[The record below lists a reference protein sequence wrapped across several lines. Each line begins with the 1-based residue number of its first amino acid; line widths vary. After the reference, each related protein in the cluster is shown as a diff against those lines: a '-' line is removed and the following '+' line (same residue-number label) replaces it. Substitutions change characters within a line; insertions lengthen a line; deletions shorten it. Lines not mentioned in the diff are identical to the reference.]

1 MKTRTIRLF
10 ALLLV
15 SAMYWQLVSQWSG
28 VAEPWDAGGYWRLWY
43 PVSLAL
49 SAVAGFVLRS
59 RWGLAGA
66 VVTVA
71 QLPVM
76 AVHAQPGVLMIGGMM
91 ILCILAIP
99 AAAVSA
105 LAGRLRARA
114 RNDDGKGGAG
124 SL

>member
-15 SAMYWQLVSQWSG
+15 SAMYWQLVSRWSG
-28 VAEPWDAGGYWRLWY
+28 VAEPWDADGYWHLWY

-76 AVHAQPGVLMIGGMM
+76 AVHAQPGALMIGGVM

-105 LAGRLRARA
+105 LAGRLRPRA
-114 RNDDGKGGAG
+114 CIDHGKGGDG

>member
-15 SAMYWQLVSQWSG
+15 SAMYWQLASRWSG
-28 VAEPWDAGGYWRLWY
+28 VAEPWDADGYWRLWY

-49 SAVAGFVLRS
+49 SALAGSVLRS

-76 AVHAQPGVLMIGGMM
+76 AVHAQPGALMIGGVMM
-91 ILCILAIP
+91 LCILAIP

-105 LAGRLRARA
+105 LAGRLRRRA
-114 RNDDGKGGAG
+114 RNSDGKGGDG

>member
-1 MKTRTIRLF
+1 MKTSTIRFF
-10 ALLLV
+10 ALLFV

-66 VVTVA
+66 VVTGA
-71 QLPVM
+71 QLLVM
-76 AVHAQPGVLMIGGMM
+76 AVHAQPGALMLGGMM

-114 RNDDGKGGAG
+114 RIDDGNGGAG
-124 SL
+124 LL

>member
-15 SAMYWQLVSQWSG
+15 SAMYWQLASRWSG
-28 VAEPWDAGGYWRLWY
+28 VAEPWDADGYWRLWY

-71 QLPVM
+71 QLLVM
-76 AVHAQPGVLMIGGMM
+76 AVHAQPGALMLGGMM

-114 RNDDGKGGAG
+114 RIDDGNGGAG
-124 SL
+124 LL

>member
-1 MKTRTIRLF
+1 MKTRKIRLF

-15 SAMYWQLVSQWSG
+15 SAMYWQLVSQGSG
-28 VAEPWDAGGYWRLWY
+28 VAEPWDADGYWRLWY
-43 PVSLAL
+43 PGSLAL

-59 RWGLAGA
+59 RSGLAGA
-66 VVTVA
+66 IVTVA

-76 AVHAQPGVLMIGGMM
+76 AVHAQPGALMIGGMM

-105 LAGRLRARA
+105 LAGRLRVWARI
-114 RNDDGKGGAG
+114 DDGKGGAG